1 MICTLSYDRELE
13 ADVNSKQLDV
23 VILAGGKPGD
33 PLAVAHNVPVKALIP
48 IGGHVMSWYVLKALR
63 SSGAVNRI
71 VYVGPSVPELEAL
84 YDIHLPARGEMLEN
98 LEAGLAALP
107 TSNRVMVA
115 TADIPLLIPEAVR
128 DVVSRDSG
136 IGVVYPVIS
145 EAACE
150 RAFPGGKRTY
160 AKLRTGKFTGGNLF
174 LLEPGL
180 VNAFMPKLKQVI
192 HNRKNPLAIAGMIG
206 IDTLFKFPFGMLTIL
221 DLEQKI
227 SKILGVPASAL
238 ITEFAEVG
246 FDVDKPEDLELTLQ
260 KLRT

>member
-1 MICTLSYDRELE
+1 M
-13 ADVNSKQLDV
+13 NGKQLDV
-23 VILAGGKPGD
+23 VILAGGKPGES
-33 PLAVAHNVPVKALIP
+33 LAVAHNVPVKSLIP

-63 SSGAVNRI
+63 SSGMVKRI

-107 TSNRVMVA
+107 ASNRVLIS
-115 TADIPLLIPEAVR
+115 TADIPLLTPEAVQ

-136 IGVVYPVIS
+136 IGIVYPVIS
-145 EAACE
+145 ESACQ

-160 AKLRTGKFTGGNLF
+160 VKLRSGKFTGGNLF

-192 HNRKNPLAIAGMIG
+192 ANRKNPLAIAGMIG
-206 IDTLFKFPFGMLTIL
+206 IDTLLKFPFGIL
-221 DLEQKI
+221 QKSELEQKI

-246 FDVDKPEDLELTLQ
+246 FDVDKPEDLILTLK

>member
-1 MICTLSYDRELE
+1 MK
-13 ADVNSKQLDV
+13 VKQLDV
-23 VILAGGKPGD
+23 VILAGGKPVER
-33 PLAVAHNVPVKALIP
+33 LAVAHNVPVKSLIP

-63 SSGAVNRI
+63 SSGMVNRI
-71 VYVGPSVPELEAL
+71 VYVGPSVPELEDL

-115 TADIPLLIPEAVR
+115 TADIPLLTPEAVQ
-128 DVVSRDSG
+128 DVISRDSG
-136 IGVVYPVIS
+136 IGLVYPVIS
-145 EAACE
+145 QTTCE

-180 VNAFMPKLKQVI
+180 IGAFMPKLKQVI
-192 HNRKNPLAIAGMIG
+192 ANRKNPLAIAGMIG
-206 IDTLFKFPFGMLTIL
+206 IDTLFKFPFGLLQISE
-221 DLEQKI
+221 LEQKI

-238 ITEFAEVG
+238 ITEYAEVG

>member
-1 MICTLSYDRELE
+1 MRYALSCTRELE
-13 ADVNSKQLDV
+13 DAVKAAQLNV
-23 VILAGGKPGD
+23 VILAGGKPGES
-33 PLAVAHNVPVKALIP
+33 LAVAHNVPVKALIP
-48 IGGHVMSWYVLKALR
+48 INGHPMSWYVLKALR
-63 SSGAVNRI
+63 SSGMVGRI
-71 VYVGPSVPELEAL
+71 VYVGPSVPELEDL

-98 LEAGLAALP
+98 LEAGLGALP

-115 TADIPLLIPEAVR
+115 TADIPLLSPEAVR

-136 IGVVYPVIS
+136 TGLVYPVIS

-160 AKLRTGKFTGGNLF
+160 AKLRNGKFTGGNLF

-180 VNAFMPKLKQVI
+180 VGAFMPRLKQVI
-192 HNRKNPLAIAGMIG
+192 SNRKNPLAIAGMIG
-206 IDTLFKFPFGMLTIL
+206 IDTLLKFPFGMLTITE
-221 DLEQKI
+221 LEQKI

>member
-1 MICTLSYDRELE
+1 MRYTLSCNRELE
-13 ADVNSKQLDV
+13 ADVNGKQLDV
-23 VILAGGKPGD
+23 VVLAGGKPGEV
-33 PLAVAHNVPVKALIP
+33 LALAHNVPVKALIP
-48 IGGHVMSWYVLKALR
+48 INGHPMSWYVLKALR
-63 SSGAVNRI
+63 SSGVVKKI
-71 VYVGPSVPELEAL
+71 VYVGPSLPELEGL

-107 TSNRVMVA
+107 GSDRIMVA
-115 TADIPLLIPEAVR
+115 TADIPLLSPEAVR

-136 IGVVYPVIS
+136 IGLVYPIIS
-145 EAACE
+145 ETTCK

-160 AKLRTGKFTGGNLF
+160 AKVRNGKFTGGNLF

-180 VNAFMPKLKQVI
+180 IGAFMPKLKQVI
-192 HNRKNPLAIAGMIG
+192 NNRKNPLAIASMIG
-206 IDTLFKFPFGMLTIL
+206 LDTLLKFPFGLLTIPE
-221 DLEQKI
+221 LEQKI

>member
-1 MICTLSYDRELE
+1 VK
-13 ADVNSKQLDV
+13 AKQLDV
-23 VILAGGKPGD
+23 VILAGGKPGE

-48 IGGHVMSWYVLKALR
+48 LDGHVMSWYVLKALR
-63 SSGAVNRI
+63 SSGMVNRV
-71 VYVGPSVPELEAL
+71 VYVGPSVHELEDL

-107 TSNRVMVA
+107 ASNRVMVA
-115 TADIPLLIPEAVR
+115 TADIPLLTPEAVQ

-136 IGVVYPVIS
+136 TGLVYPVIS
-145 EAACE
+145 EAACK

-160 AKLRTGKFTGGNLF
+160 AKLRNGKFTGGNLF

-180 VNAFMPKLKQVI
+180 INAFMPKLKQVI
-192 HNRKNPLAIAGMIG
+192 ANRKNPLAIAGMIG
-206 IDTLFKFPFGMLTIL
+206 IDTLLKFPFGLLRISE
-221 DLEQKI
+221 LEQKI
-227 SKILGVPASAL
+227 SKILNVPASAL

>member
-1 MICTLSYDRELE
+1 VR
-13 ADVNSKQLDV
+13 AKQLDV
-23 VILAGGKPGD
+23 VILAGGKPGER
-33 PLAVAHNVPVKALIP
+33 LAVAHNVPVKSLIP
-48 IGGHVMSWYVLKALR
+48 INGHVMSWYVLKALR
-63 SSGAVNRI
+63 SSGMVNRI
-71 VYVGPSVPELEAL
+71 VYVGPSVPELEDL

-107 TSNRVMVA
+107 ASHRVMVA
-115 TADIPLLIPEAVR
+115 TADIPLLTPEAVQ

-136 IGVVYPVIS
+136 TGLVYPVIS

-160 AKLRTGKFTGGNLF
+160 AKLRTGKYTGGNLF

-180 VNAFMPKLKQVI
+180 IGGFMPKLKQVI
-192 HNRKNPLAIAGMIG
+192 ANRKNPLAIAGMIG
-206 IDTLFKFPFGMLTIL
+206 IDTLLKFPFGMLQISE
-221 DLEQKI
+221 LEQKI
-227 SKILGVPASAL
+227 SKILGVPSSAL

-246 FDVDKPEDLELTLQ
+246 FDVDKPEDLELTLR

>member
-1 MICTLSYDRELE
+1 
-13 ADVNSKQLDV
+13 VNGKQLDV

-48 IGGHVMSWYVLKALR
+48 INGHPMSWYVLNALR

-71 VYVGPSVPELEAL
+71 VYVGPSVPELESL

-98 LEAGLAALP
+98 LEAGLSALP
-107 TSNRVMVA
+107 ASNRVMVA
-115 TADIPLLIPEAVR
+115 TADIPLLSPEAVR
-128 DVVSRDSG
+128 DVISRDSG
-136 IGVVYPVIS
+136 IGVVYPIIS
-145 EAACE
+145 AVACE

-160 AKLRTGKFTGGNLF
+160 AKVRNGKFTGGNLF
-174 LLEPGL
+174 LLEPSL
-180 VNAFMPKLKQVI
+180 VTAFMPKLKQVI

-206 IDTLFKFPFGMLTIL
+206 LDTLFKFPFGMLTIL

-227 SKILGVPASAL
+227 SRILGVPASAL